1 MTPVPITITF
11 PLLLRVRSGS
21 LIGIT
26 GLAGAALC
34 TPQQRSAEPVC
45 GCYNMHA
52 LCDVKTWGWIKEDV
66 TQAIHEKLVEKHL
79 DFSARHG
86 QSLRAGLE
94 NVSGNMLLAR
104 VM

>member
-1 MTPVPITITF
+1 MSLFIPNVLTDMTPPLPITV
-11 PLLLRVRSGS
+11 PLLLSVS

-45 GCYNMHA
+45 GCYYMHA

-79 DFSARHG
+79 DF
-86 QSLRAGLE
+86 
-94 NVSGNMLLAR
+94 
-104 VM
+104 